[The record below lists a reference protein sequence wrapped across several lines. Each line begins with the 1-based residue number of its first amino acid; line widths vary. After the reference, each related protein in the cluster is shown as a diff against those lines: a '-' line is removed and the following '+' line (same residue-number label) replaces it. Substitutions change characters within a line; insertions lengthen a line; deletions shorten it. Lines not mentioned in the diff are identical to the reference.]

1 MEQEDGPGDAVREG
15 RLDVII
21 VGAGFSGLYMLHRL
35 RQQGLIVSVLE
46 AAPEVGGTW
55 YWNAYP
61 GARCDVE
68 SMDYSYSFS
77 PELDQEWEWTE
88 KYASQ
93 PEILGYLQHVAMRF
107 DLRKDIRF
115 NTRVTAAVFD
125 DEACRWQL
133 TAEGGERFAA
143 QFCIFATGG
152 LSAPL
157 APPFPGLDRFEGQWY
172 TTQQWPHE
180 PVDFKAKR
188 VAIIG
193 TGSSSVQS
201 GPIIAEEAE
210 RLTVFQRTPSFSVPG
225 RNGPLPPEEQ
235 AERKA
240 DYPRVREIVRA
251 SALGMHLNVSEKSA
265 LELAPEE
272 RQAEMEMRWTLGGT
286 PRFMMSFADLLVNA
300 ASNDIAADF
309 LRDKI
314 REVVDDPQ
322 VAELLCPEYPV
333 GTKRLCTDNGYFE
346 MFNRDNVSLVSV
358 RDNPIAEITPKGLRL
373 EDGSEYEA
381 DVIVFAVGYDA
392 MTGTLLRI
400 DVRGRGGRS
409 LRDEWRDG
417 AQTYLGL
424 GVAGFP
430 NLFTITGPASPSL
443 LTVMVVSIEQHV
455 EWITECIGYVR
466 EHGFDAIEPTEDGQ
480 DQWMDHH
487 IEVGNAT
494 LFPRANSYYLGA
506 NVPGKPRVLTVYL
519 GGLGVYRERCSEIA
533 ANGYEGFTLSGGQ
546 DRSAAGSRPAP
557 ATT

>member
-1 MEQEDGPGDAVREG
+1 MSRTEQEAARGHAVHESRV
-15 RLDVII
+15 DVIV

-35 RQQGLIVSVLE
+35 RQQGLTVSVLE
-46 AAPEVGGTW
+46 AAPDVGGTW

-93 PEILGYLQHVAMRF
+93 PEILSYLQHVAERF

-115 NTRVTAAVFD
+115 DTRVTTAEFD
-125 DEACRWQL
+125 EDASRWRI
-133 TAEGGERFAA
+133 TAEGGERFEA

-152 LSAPL
+152 LSDPL
-157 APPFPGLDRFEGQWY
+157 APPFPGLDRYQGEWY
-172 TTQQWPHE
+172 TTGQWPHE
-180 PVDFKAKR
+180 PVDFKGKR

-193 TGSSSVQS
+193 TGSSTVQS

-210 RLTVFQRTPSFSVPG
+210 HLTVFQRTPSFSVPG
-225 RNGPLPPEEQ
+225 YNGPLPPEEQ

-240 DYPRVREIVRA
+240 DYPRVREIVRG
-251 SALGMHLNVSEKSA
+251 SALGMHLNISDKSA
-265 LELAPEE
+265 LDLGPEE
-272 RQAEMEMRWTLGGT
+272 RQAELETRWRLGGT
-286 PRFMMSFADLLVNA
+286 PRFMMSFVDLLVNQE
-300 ASNDIAADF
+300 SNDVAADF

-314 REVVDDPQ
+314 REVVDDPE
-322 VAELLCPEYPV
+322 VAELLCPDYAV

-346 MFNRDNVSLVSV
+346 MFNRSNVSLVSV
-358 RDNPIAEITPKGLRL
+358 RDNPIAEITPTGVRL

-381 DVIVFAVGYDA
+381 DLIVFAVGFDA

-400 DVRGRGGRS
+400 DIRGRAGRS

-417 AQTYLGL
+417 PQTYLGL

-430 NLFTITGPASPSL
+430 NLFTISGPASPSL

-455 EWITECIGYVR
+455 EWITECIGYMR
-466 EHGFDAIEPTEDGQ
+466 EHGFDAIEPTPDAQ
-480 DQWMDHH
+480 DEWMDHH
-487 IEVGNAT
+487 IEVGDAT
-494 LFPRANSYYLGA
+494 LFPRTESYYVGA

-533 ANGYEGFTLSGGQ
+533 ANDYEGFTLSSGH
-546 DRSAAGSRPAP
+546 DRSGAGVGA
-557 ATT
+557 